1 MKVAFLMLL
10 SDMLAP
16 LRLVLVKLASGM
28 MASSMLALLRFL
40 FVKSA
45 PDRFILSFTAVSK
58 QFLKEVKCPSKSVLP
73 LFVSCI
79 L

>member
-40 FVKSA
+40 LARLALV
-45 PDRFILSFTAVSK
+45 RFTRCVTAVSK
-58 QFLKEVKCPSKSVLP
+58 HSTNELNCPAKRGVVSVV
-73 LFVSCI
+73 FVI
-79 L
+79 M